1 MIGLSVLLCYDGL
14 WNNSS
19 VEDKMM
25 IQKNKT
31 LHNYSYSLPPEIITE
46 LCFRLTEFLLLAVSW
61 LNNIRLS
68 QPVWRAEPPPLLTP
82 SNSHLEQIHYFPNK
96 KNWTLYSLRLQ
107 ISWWVDLE
115 PMTIPWKRRLRPCER
130 SKALV
135 SYYH

>member
-46 LCFRLTEFLLLAVSW
+46 LCFRLTEFLLLAVS
-61 LNNIRLS
+61 
-68 QPVWRAEPPPLLTP
+68 
-82 SNSHLEQIHYFPNK
+82 
-96 KNWTLYSLRLQ
+96 
-107 ISWWVDLE
+107 
-115 PMTIPWKRRLRPCER
+115 
-130 SKALV
+130 
-135 SYYH
+135 